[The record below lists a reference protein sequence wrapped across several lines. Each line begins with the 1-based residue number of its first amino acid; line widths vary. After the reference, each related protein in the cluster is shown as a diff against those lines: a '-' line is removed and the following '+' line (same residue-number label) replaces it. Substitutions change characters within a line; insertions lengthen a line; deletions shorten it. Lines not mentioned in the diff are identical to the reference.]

1 MVNVERRSCV
11 VIASLLLAACG
22 GGGGGGGQT
31 PNPNPNPNP
40 NPGPGTPVNSAPTI
54 ETATFTVAE
63 DSDLSVQLTVA
74 DADQDTLTLTSS
86 SGPSLGTIVSLSNA
100 GALVYRPNANVS
112 GSDSFDVTVSDGR
125 GGTASASVTI
135 TITPVD
141 DAPVATNDEFAVTG
155 AQLTSLAVLAND
167 PDADGGTPTV
177 TLEGDAL
184 VGTATVNSDNTVRI
198 EGLPADFKGLTRFTY
213 RVAAPQGVSTTA
225 TAVVFVDTE
234 PFRAVFS
241 LNADDID
248 SDLVISD
255 FAGEPTTLVEGGT
268 SDQRLRSYIPSKNG
282 ATVAF
287 VRADPNNEAETEEI
301 CFVKTQ
307 GGLAPVCPALRSDL
321 RLTNFAISPNGRWIA
336 SGLRNLDGSV
346 AASSIFL
353 IDTENPTGLI
363 IDIVDTPYAFDPRF
377 SADSQYVYFKASDV
391 HDEPALAVYRMDVTD
406 PTHSVR
412 MSQFIPASRI
422 VGYVVSND
430 GSKIVLQRS
439 TGDQGFYLV
448 EGDAA
453 GVEYP
458 LSQPIT
464 SPDSFFA
471 MSTTPLS
478 QDGSLISYVFAPS
491 GQDMQLYVADVSK
504 TTPSQRLQYTFPPGT
519 ELSALP
525 DIRSDKLAV
534 LISHKTIGDFT
545 TGQVVEQLIDN
556 LAPATPIGS
565 AVTARYADTINRVVT
580 QQFLEENSGPKRF
593 YVANRPDFDPPT
605 RLGPASGPTG
615 AATFNLDL
623 NNPADL
629 YRGAVLAGVS
639 TQNVPEPS
647 TYSPMLMNL
656 SAPTIFFE
664 LSVRDVRN
672 SSFLVGD
679 RLHLVDAP

>member
-22 GGGGGGGQT
+22 GGGGGGSQT
-31 PNPNPNPNP
+31 PNPNPNP

-86 SGPSLGTIVSLSNA
+86 NGPSLGTIVSLSNA

-112 GSDSFDVTVSDGR
+112 GSDSFDATVSDGR

-167 PDADGGTPTV
+167 PDADGGTPTL
-177 TLEGDAL
+177 TLEGAAL

-213 RVAAPQGVSTTA
+213 RVAAPQGASSTA
-225 TAVVFVDTE
+225 TAVVFVDTA

-241 LNADDID
+241 LDVDDID

-255 FAGEPTTLVEGGT
+255 FSGEPTTLVAGGT
-268 SDQRLRSYIPSKNG
+268 SAQRLRSYIPSKNG

-287 VRADPNNEAETEEI
+287 VRADEDPANEAQTEEI

-307 GGLAPVCPALRSDL
+307 GGLAPVCPALRADL
-321 RLTNFAISPNGRWIA
+321 RLTNFAISPDGRWIA
-336 SGLRNLDGSV
+336 SGLRNLDGTA
-346 AASSIFL
+346 AASSVHL
-353 IDTENPTGLI
+353 IDTDNPTGSI
-363 IDIVDTPYAFDPRF
+363 IDIADTPYVTDLRF
-377 SADSQYVYFKASDV
+377 SQDSQYVYFKASDT
-391 HDEPALAVYRMDVTD
+391 HDQPALAVYRMDVAD

-412 MSQFIPASRI
+412 MSEFVPASRI

-430 GSKIVLQRS
+430 DSKIILQRS

-478 QDGSLISYVFAPS
+478 QDGNLIAYVFAPS
-491 GQDMQLYVADVSK
+491 GQDMQLYVADVST
-504 TTPSQRLQYTFPPGT
+504 TTPNPRLQYTFPAGT

-534 LISHKTIGDFT
+534 LISHKMIGDFT

-565 AVTARYADTINRVVT
+565 AVTARYADTFDRVVT
-580 QQFLEENSGPKRF
+580 QRFFAANSGPKRF
-593 YVANRPDFDPPT
+593 YVGNRPDFNPPT
-605 RLGPASGPTG
+605 RLGPAGSTY
-615 AATFNLDL
+615 NLDL
-623 NNPADL
+623 SSPEDL

-639 TQNVPEPS
+639 SQNVAEPS